1 MHCQTKEITDLHAL
15 WYTNSFNSLMNYDK
29 SRLVYLEVKCAYM
42 RAHKLLMSIWCT
54 KVLYLYDSPGEI
66 HSLFARVVLCQWVE
80 QLILGI
86 TIDARIPVNLGTQA
100 RNTSHGSI
108 GIHWQWSSW
117 FTVHWVGLVKS
128 FQLQLHIKSLCPNVG
143 AKMLQS
149 LFIITDNKDICM
161 VRLFV
166 SGHSDFKI
174 CNVYLSPFYGNRLI
188 IRTPIAWWD

>member
-1 MHCQTKEITDLHAL
+1 MWPNATLSRSILHRYLNPDNLTKVHCLTKEITILHAL
-15 WYTNSFNSLMNYDK
+15 WYTNSFNSFMNYNK
-29 SRLVYLEVKCAYM
+29 SWLVYVEVKYAYM

-117 FTVHWVGLVKS
+117 FTVHWV
-128 FQLQLHIKSLCPNVG
+128 
-143 AKMLQS
+143 
-149 LFIITDNKDICM
+149 
-161 VRLFV
+161 
-166 SGHSDFKI
+166 
-174 CNVYLSPFYGNRLI
+174 
-188 IRTPIAWWD
+188 

>member
-1 MHCQTKEITDLHAL
+1 MVV
-15 WYTNSFNSLMNYDK
+15 M
-29 SRLVYLEVKCAYM
+29 V
-42 RAHKLLMSIWCT
+42 
-54 KVLYLYDSPGEI
+54 
-66 HSLFARVVLCQWVE
+66 HSS
-80 QLILGI
+80 LGI
-86 TIDARIPVNLGTQA
+86 
-100 RNTSHGSI
+100 
-108 GIHWQWSSW
+108 
-117 FTVHWVGLVKS
+117 GLVKS

-188 IRTPIAWWD
+188 HRLRGEIKLTLTDSVIRTK